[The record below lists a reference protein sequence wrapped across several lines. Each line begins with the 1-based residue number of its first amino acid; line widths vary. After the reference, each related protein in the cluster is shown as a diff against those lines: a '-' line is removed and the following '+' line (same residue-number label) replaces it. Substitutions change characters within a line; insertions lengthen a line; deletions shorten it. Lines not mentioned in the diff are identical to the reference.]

1 MGRYKVLLVSVPVAV
16 VVMAGKFGFHSL
28 ELEPFSPGTLPMF
41 TAGVTGIIFLLGV
54 VLAGVL
60 SDYKEAEKIPG
71 EMAASA
77 FAIWLEMDLAAR
89 GAAGARAE
97 ALQRQLLA
105 FIGTFRQRMLLAHET
120 AAAFKALD
128 VCVDGLAALER
139 DMPPQ
144 FLARVRGEVAALRRL
159 VTRVQVIRD
168 TDFAASVSILV
179 KFIVAVFL
187 TSSLLLRFDDVYV
200 GLFFCGLFS
209 FLLVS
214 ILRVID
220 DMDDPF
226 EYREGV
232 PPVDEIDFFPLFE
245 LESEME
251 RKLGGVETPPYKS

>member
-1 MGRYKVLLVSVPVAV
+1 MGRYKVLFVSVPIAV
-16 VVMAGKFGFHSL
+16 VVMAAKFGFHVF
-28 ELEPFSPGTLPMF
+28 ELEPFGPGTLPMF

-71 EMAASA
+71 EMAAAA
-77 FAIWLEMDLAAR
+77 FSIWMEMDLAAR
-89 GAAGARAE
+89 GAAGERAL
-97 ALQRQLLA
+97 ALQARLVA
-105 FIGTFRQRMLLAHET
+105 FLGTFRQRMLIARDT
-120 AAAFKALD
+120 PAAFESLNA
-128 VCVDGLAALER
+128 CVDGLAALER
-139 DMPPQ
+139 DLPPP
-144 FLARVRGEVAALRRL
+144 FLARVRGDLAALRRL

-179 KFIVAVFL
+179 KFIVAVFVG
-187 TSSLLLRFDDVYV
+187 SSLLLRFDDAYV

-209 FLLVS
+209 FLLTS

-232 PPVDEIDFFPLFE
+232 QPVDEIDFFPLFE
-245 LESEME
+245 LEREME
-251 RKLGGVETPPYKS
+251 GTRGG